1 MVNQRMT
8 WDAQRGRHGE
18 KERSAVAYPRV
29 KPRVDLEFLGGFAS
43 DRVSGMLIHLDTPAG
58 TVAYPTVSIPGPRPD
73 RTPLA
78 RQAAGCLLLACGS
91 LPGHPRPCRPPAESS
106 RVDRPTSD
114 GVGWL
119 QQGGPGAAVA
129 LITVAAFW
137 RQVVWTTWY

>member
-1 MVNQRMT
+1 V
-8 WDAQRGRHGE
+8 
-18 KERSAVAYPRV
+18 
-29 KPRVDLEFLGGFAS
+29 
-43 DRVSGMLIHLDTPAG
+43 
-58 TVAYPTVSIPGPRPD
+58 TVSLGCSSTSTRPPEQSRTRPYPFQGTGLIGRLQLVKRPD
-73 RTPLA
+73 ACHYVA
-78 RQAAGCLLLACGS
+78 RGS

-119 QQGGPGAAVA
+119 QQGGLGVAVA